1 MTQSFKA
8 LTPLT
13 VDGQT
18 YNYYRLDALRAQ
30 GLDVAALPF
39 SLKVLLENLLR
50 HEDG

>member
-18 YNYYRLDALRAQ
+18 YHYYRLDALRDA
-30 GLDVAALPF
+30 GA
-39 SLKVLLENLLR
+39 
-50 HEDG
+50 